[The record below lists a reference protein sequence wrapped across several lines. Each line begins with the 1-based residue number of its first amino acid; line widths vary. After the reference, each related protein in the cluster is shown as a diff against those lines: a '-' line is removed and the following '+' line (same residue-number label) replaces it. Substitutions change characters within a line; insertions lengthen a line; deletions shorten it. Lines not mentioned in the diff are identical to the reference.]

1 VKRAGAAVVAV
12 AAVLF
17 AANMLGVAVAEA
29 PTTTTL
35 RTVSVQGVAT
45 LPIGQFDN
53 GTEADA
59 VYREA
64 QASAVG
70 DGQAKASFLAAKV
83 SSTAAT
89 VQSVIE
95 GGGYISCRG
104 GEEND
109 YAEYDGVEP
118 DFGTA
123 PQPNAETPVAGTSP
137 EKQSSSPAAH
147 RLTPKHP
154 KTKHKSPTA
163 KKAATITCT
172 VTAQVSLIYA
182 IS

>member
-1 VKRAGAAVVAV
+1 MKRAGAAIVAV

-45 LPIGQFDN
+45 LPIGQSDN
-53 GTEADA
+53 GSEADA

-64 QASAVG
+64 QSSAVT
-70 DGQAKASFLAAKV
+70 DAQAKASFLAGKV
-83 SSTAAT
+83 SGTAAT
-89 VQSVIE
+89 VQSVVE
-95 GGGYISCRG
+95 QGGYISCRG

-123 PQPNAETPVAGTSP
+123 PQPNVVAPTSAAAP
-137 EKQSSSPAAH
+137 EKASSTPAH
-147 RLTPKHP
+147 RLTPKRP
-154 KTKHKSPTA
+154 KHKTPTA
-163 KKAATITCT
+163 KKAAAITCT
-172 VTAQVSLIYA
+172 LSAQVSLVY
-182 IS
+182 SMS